1 MKKTKWKT
9 SEVGEKEH
17 KSYDTKRMKLKR
29 KKTQW
34 YSLLGWTIF
43 CALVIYVPTVIND
56 DIVRLNLKAQ
66 AQKQQSI
73 RVEQFRSL
81 GEQLDTNN
89 DGLGFNSV
97 MKNEVMEL
105 IHESGLDMYEAYMI
119 IQCESHWNPDA
130 INTKNTNGS
139 YDSGL
144 WQINSIHKDISNLHK
159 FDYIKSTKWAITKR
173 LHDGNWNSW
182 VCSGR
187 LGI

>member
-34 YSLLGWTIF
+34 YSLLGMTIF

-56 DIVRLNLKAQ
+56 DIVRTNLAS
-66 AQKQQSI
+66 AMSSQKEY
-73 RVEQFRSL
+73 VNSL
-81 GEQLDTNN
+81 ESNIEPN
-89 DGLGFNSV
+89 LGFDSR
-97 MKNEVMEL
+97 MKNEVMAL
-105 IHESGLDMYEAYMI
+105 IQEAGLNMYEAYMI